1 MNTSDN
7 KMTRVYHQEDIQQIL
22 QIAISCQAHEGEF
35 TREQLVEIAAEL
47 EITPECLQA
56 AEREWQLQ
64 QADLQKRQA
73 FNTHRRRN
81 LQKSFG
87 NYAIV
92 NSFFLLLNFISAGE
106 LSWSLYIALFWGV
119 GLALN
124 TWNTFQTQGE
134 EYEKAYRRWYRSR
147 QIKQSVNS
155 LVDRCLKAWQT

>member
-1 MNTSDN
+1 MNISDN
-7 KMTRVYHQEDIQQIL
+7 KMTCVYHQEDIQQIL
-22 QIAISCQAHEGEF
+22 QIAISRQAHEGEF

-64 QADLQKRQA
+64 QADLHKREA
-73 FNTHRRRN
+73 FNMHRRRN

-155 LVDRCLKAWQT
+155 LVDRCLKAWQI